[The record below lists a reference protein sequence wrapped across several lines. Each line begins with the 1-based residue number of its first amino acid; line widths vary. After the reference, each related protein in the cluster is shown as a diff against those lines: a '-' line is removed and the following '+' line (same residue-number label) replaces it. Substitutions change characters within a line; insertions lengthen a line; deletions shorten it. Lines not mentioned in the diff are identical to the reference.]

1 MIASTQLEVKPAMG
15 FKLPCAGVTLHR
27 NSWCHS
33 KKKAKKQPRQLNK
46 EPIVKI
52 ISKAED
58 FASFETYKK
67 WLAKNEG
74 KIRVVNVVYNP
85 DRLGMFRSK
94 RYLVTYEVQEGA
106 EPDEKPDHWKF

>member
-1 MIASTQLEVKPAMG
+1 
-15 FKLPCAGVTLHR
+15 
-27 NSWCHS
+27 
-33 KKKAKKQPRQLNK
+33 
-46 EPIVKI
+46 VKI

-74 KIRVVNVVYNP
+74 KIRVVNVVYNT

-94 RYLVTYEVQEGA
+94 RYLVTYEVHEGG

>member
-1 MIASTQLEVKPAMG
+1 VSFWSEAKNPDVHLLAFSLTGGERP
-15 FKLPCAGVTLHR
+15 TLSR
-27 NSWCHS
+27 
-33 KKKAKKQPRQLNK
+33 K
-46 EPIVKI
+46 PIVKI

-58 FASFETYKK
+58 FASFENYKK

-94 RYLVTYEVQEGA
+94 RYLVTYEVQEAA
-106 EPDEKPDHWKF
+106 ESDPKPDHWKF

>member
-1 MIASTQLEVKPAMG
+1 MISGRRPT
-15 FKLPCAGVTLHR
+15 R
-27 NSWCHS
+27 
-33 KKKAKKQPRQLNK
+33 KQPRQLCRK
-46 EPIVKI
+46 PIVKV

-85 DRLGMFRSK
+85 DRVGMFRSK
-94 RYLVTYEVQEGA
+94 RYLVTYEVQEGG
-106 EPDEKPDHWKF
+106 EPETISERWKL

>member
-1 MIASTQLEVKPAMG
+1 MWPPSLCHPERSEGSRRTFRRPASITQSSPLSERAR
-15 FKLPCAGVTLHR
+15 PC
-27 NSWCHS
+27 
-33 KKKAKKQPRQLNK
+33 KLNK

-85 DRLGMFRSK
+85 DRVGMFRSK

-106 EPDEKPDHWKF
+106 EPDTKPDHWKF